1 MEEVKE
7 FSYLGYKLQRN
18 GGQEGQIKER
28 MRKAWIMGQVWGLGK
43 RRFGKDW
50 GRRLWLFD
58 KLVWTD
64 SFELRDGDLGME
76 GMERDGKDRGK
87 VFKMVTGS
95 GFKDARLY
103 SKGGITEGKAE
114 DKGRNES
121 LEF

>member
-28 MRKAWIMGQVWGLGK
+28 MREAAVVMGQVWGLGK

-58 KLVWTD
+58 KLMWTVL
-64 SFELRDGDLGME
+64 SYGME
-76 GMERDGKDRGK
+76 
-87 VFKMVTGS
+87 
-95 GFKDARLY
+95 
-103 SKGGITEGKAE
+103 I
-114 DKGRNES
+114 
-121 LEF
+121 